1 MIKLSTYSEKFR
13 KRYFNKLWDEILSKM
28 SPYAEQFNVYF
39 PESYQVNAFN
49 KTFFSDLLTTSI
61 TEIRK
66 KYSSI
71 EGYYNCAFLASL
83 DMKRILRMMDVKS
96 KQERRNIRYSYL
108 NKLKA
113 ANVSS
118 ILGKWTAEYTKIKN
132 STLEDVCRNNE
143 KWDNYRL
150 FIAKK
155 YEQNYGFLK
164 NIFCYEMVD
173 SKTKY
178 EIVKDL
184 GMQVCPYCN
193 RQYINSF
200 LDEDEMRTMADI
212 DHFYYKARFPLF
224 ALSLYNFVPSC
235 KVCNSLFKLQSNL
248 DIPYPY
254 DEGYGMDARFVLQND
269 DLEGEEQFDDLNNL
283 FGWNKNGKLRLE
295 FNDDD
300 ENIDAIKREA
310 KLFRI
315 EAVYDVHS
323 DFAVQLRYKKKMI
336 ETKMLRWIIDSILGN
351 DVSEDEKLE
360 KLELAKYL
368 LYGIDIEN
376 INLKTDVL
384 GKLIQDISGMEIPY
398 E

>member
-132 STLEDVCRNNE
+132 STLED
-143 KWDNYRL
+143 WSY
-150 FIAKK
+150 
-155 YEQNYGFLK
+155 
-164 NIFCYEMVD
+164 
-173 SKTKY
+173 
-178 EIVKDL
+178 VK
-184 GMQVCPYCN
+184 
-193 RQYINSF
+193 I
-200 LDEDEMRTMADI
+200 
-212 DHFYYKARFPLF
+212 
-224 ALSLYNFVPSC
+224 
-235 KVCNSLFKLQSNL
+235 
-248 DIPYPY
+248 
-254 DEGYGMDARFVLQND
+254 
-269 DLEGEEQFDDLNNL
+269 
-283 FGWNKNGKLRLE
+283 
-295 FNDDD
+295 
-300 ENIDAIKREA
+300 
-310 KLFRI
+310 
-315 EAVYDVHS
+315 
-323 DFAVQLRYKKKMI
+323 
-336 ETKMLRWIIDSILGN
+336 
-351 DVSEDEKLE
+351 
-360 KLELAKYL
+360 
-368 LYGIDIEN
+368 
-376 INLKTDVL
+376 
-384 GKLIQDISGMEIPY
+384 
-398 E
+398 